1 MDLIREHLIYK
12 HVPLVI
18 PIDALKTQEQYE
30 IIRLLLACRKEDVCV
45 LVSDKSNKYI
55 LELLKELKISTRETA
70 SVAAAG
76 AS

>member
-12 HVPLVI
+12 NVPTDI

-30 IIRLLLACRKEDVCV
+30 VIRLLLACRKEDVCIMV
-45 LVSDKSNKYI
+45 KESTNKYI
-55 LELLKELKISTRETA
+55 LDLIHTLKISTRDVSGA
-70 SVAAAG
+70 VAG